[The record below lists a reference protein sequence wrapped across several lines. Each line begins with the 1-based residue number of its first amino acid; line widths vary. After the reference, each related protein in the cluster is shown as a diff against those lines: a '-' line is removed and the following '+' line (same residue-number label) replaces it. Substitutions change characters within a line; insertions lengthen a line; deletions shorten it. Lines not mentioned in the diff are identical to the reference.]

1 MERQRKAGRHVKGK
15 RLRERWKARGA
26 ETEKGGQFRETER
39 SRGADRRGE
48 RAAKEIARRA

>member
-26 ETEKGGQFRETER
+26 ETEKGGNSEKPNEAEGQTGEG
-39 SRGADRRGE
+39 SGLPRR
-48 RAAKEIARRA
+48 